1 LLIVE
6 CVAVLRLEL
15 VVCEP
20 AEEWDAGCMLAA
32 GLLSV

>member
-1 LLIVE
+1 
-6 CVAVLRLEL
+6 LEL

-20 AEEWDAGCMLAA
+20 AEEWDAGCVLAA